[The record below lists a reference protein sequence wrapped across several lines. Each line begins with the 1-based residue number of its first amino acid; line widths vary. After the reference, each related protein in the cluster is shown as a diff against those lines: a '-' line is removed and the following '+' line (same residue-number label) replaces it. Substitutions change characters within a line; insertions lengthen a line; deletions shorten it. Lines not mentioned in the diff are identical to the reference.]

1 MLTQLS
7 QLEDID
13 KCENPDQHPNFAPTN
28 KVPEYRTKATS
39 DDISYIKRVYDQA
52 GWPERSSDNQMKRKP
67 VFEQECDQ
75 VS

>member
-13 KCENPDQHPNFAPTN
+13 KCENPDQHPNFVPTN

-39 DDISYIKRVYDQA
+39 DDNGYIKRVYDQA
-52 GWPERSSDNQMKRKP
+52 SWPSRRDANQMKHKP

>member
-39 DDISYIKRVYDQA
+39 DDIDYIKRVYAQV
-52 GWPERSSDNQMKRKP
+52 DNQVRHQP
-67 VFEQECDQ
+67 DIEQEYDQ
-75 VS
+75 VR

>member
-39 DDISYIKRVYDQA
+39 DDISYIKRVYDQV
-52 GWPERSSDNQMKRKP
+52 DNQMKRKP